1 MRMPHEDES
10 RYRTMLLQAKKC
22 QNLSENQ
29 QELGENQGIA
39 FTHSSKKG
47 PALLTPTSDVW
58 PLEL

>member
-39 FTHSSKKG
+39 FTHSSEKG
-47 PALLTPTSDVW
+47 PALLTP
-58 PLEL
+58 